1 MDKMH
6 EERLSQLTGA
16 MQERSIDYLWV
27 EPSVGFFYL
36 TGIEALSSER
46 LTGLLVASNGELRL
60 LVPLLLRDEF
70 AGLAPGADQFV
81 WDDAEGPDEAAS
93 SVLAGV
99 KTIHVQGSLPMSA
112 FDSLSRAAPSLE
124 VELDPG
130 ILSGLR
136 ERKDGT
142 ELEHLRRSSEL
153 SDEVVEWIAS
163 LDLNGVTERQLAG
176 RIRARYLELGY
187 EPGEWALVATGA
199 NAAMPHYAG
208 GDVPISVTEPL
219 LTDFG
224 GAVEGYWSDITRV
237 HFPRD
242 ADAEVLEAHEVVCA
256 AAGAAFEKAGVGVP
270 CRDVDRAARK
280 VIEDAGYGD
289 YFIHRTG
296 HGLGL
301 EVHEAPYITGANER
315 LLEPGHVFTIEPG
328 IYLPS
333 RWGLRYENVVHIGED
348 EPESLNKSP
357 RVHYLR

>member
-6 EERLSQLTGA
+6 EDRLARLTSA
-16 MQERSIDYLWV
+16 MQERSIDHLWV
-27 EPSVGFFYL
+27 EPSVGFRYL
-36 TGIEALSSER
+36 TGIEALSFER
-46 LTGLLVASNGELRL
+46 LTGLLVGNEGELKL

-70 AGLAPGADQFV
+70 AGLAEQAEQCV
-81 WDDAEGPDEAAS
+81 WDDSDGPDEAATK
-93 SVLAGV
+93 VLAGV

-112 FDSLSRAAPSLE
+112 WDSVSRAAPSLE

-130 ILSGLR
+130 VLSGLR
-136 ERKDGT
+136 EKKDAT
-142 ELEHLRRSSEL
+142 ELEHLRRSSEVT
-153 SDEVVEWIAS
+153 DEVVEWIAS

-199 NAAMPHYAG
+199 NAAMPHYSG
-208 GDVPISVTEPL
+208 GDVPISASEPL

-224 GAVEGYWSDITRV
+224 GTVEGYWSDITRV

-242 ADAEVLEAHEVVCA
+242 ADAEVLEVHELVCSA
-256 AAGAAFEKAGVGVP
+256 ASAAFDKAGVGVP
-270 CRDVDRAARK
+270 CRDVDRAARE
-280 VIEDAGYGD
+280 VIEDAGYGE

-301 EVHEAPYITGANER
+301 EVHEAPYITGANEQ
-315 LLEPGHVFTIEPG
+315 LLEAGHVFTIEPG
-328 IYLPS
+328 VYLPG
-333 RWGLRYENVVHIGED
+333 RWGLRYENVVHVGED
-348 EPESLNKSP
+348 GPESLNKSP